1 MSLRKCFIRI
11 LSKNNVFKLSMKR
24 QNAVKTNKKQTVGE
38 KYWPLSLIPVY
49 SKFFESFIYHTIFS
63 WLFQKEPYIILHL
76 IFSRSLWF
84 LCEKGISRYSL
95 LVIFQLWELLKCLKG
110 VFVHISEAFNKVNF
124 GGIIHKV
131 EHDRDLS

>member
-49 SKFFESFIYHTIFS
+49 SKFFESFIYHTMFS
-63 WLFQKEPYIILHL
+63 
-76 IFSRSLWF
+76 
-84 LCEKGISRYSL
+84 
-95 LVIFQLWELLKCLKG
+95 
-110 VFVHISEAFNKVNF
+110 
-124 GGIIHKV
+124 
-131 EHDRDLS
+131 